1 MWRTESEERR
11 VQVRLQAYRFEL
23 RPDRNQRHQMRGFA
37 GSCRFVFNRAL
48 ALQKELFELSGAHA
62 SYADLCAVLVDWKQ
76 DKETDWLN
84 EAPSQA
90 LQQSLKNLDAAWARR
105 LDSLKKL
112 KQGRIKR
119 AQLMGE
125 PVFKKKEKHASFR
138 YPQGTC
144 LEQNNNRILLPKL
157 GWVRYRNSREVL
169 GAVKNVTV
177 SLAGGRWL
185 VSIQTEREVEAPVHG
200 SATAVGIDMGVV
212 RLATLSD
219 GTFYGPRNSF
229 RQHQAGLRKA
239 QQSMSRKKKF
249 SQNWKRA
256 KARLACLHIRVA
268 NARRDYLHKA
278 STAISK
284 NRAIVC
290 VEDLRVS
297 NMSSSAAG
305 SRQSPGSKVR
315 AKSGL
320 NRSILDQGWAELRR
334 QLEYKLAWNG
344 GRLIAVPAINTSRTC
359 PECGCTGQGN
369 RKTQARFC
377 CVECGY
383 EANADLV
390 AAINVRRA
398 GLARIAC
405 EVNDGVSRQQQEP
418 TSVAA

>member
-1 MWRTESEERR
+1 
-11 VQVRLQAYRFEL
+11 
-23 RPDRNQRHQMRGFA
+23 
-37 GSCRFVFNRAL
+37 
-48 ALQKELFELSGAHA
+48 
-62 SYADLCAVLVDWKQ
+62 
-76 DKETDWLN
+76 
-84 EAPSQA
+84 
-90 LQQSLKNLDAAWARR
+90 
-105 LDSLKKL
+105 
-112 KQGRIKR
+112 
-119 AQLMGE
+119 
-125 PVFKKKEKHASFR
+125 
-138 YPQGTC
+138 
-144 LEQNNNRILLPKL
+144 
-157 GWVRYRNSREVL
+157 
-169 GAVKNVTV
+169 
-177 SLAGGRWL
+177 
-185 VSIQTEREVEAPVHG
+185 
-200 SATAVGIDMGVV
+200 MGVV
-212 RLATLSD
+212 RLATLSE
-219 GTFYGPRNSF
+219 GTIYGPLNSF

-256 KARLACLHIRVA
+256 KARLACLHLRVA

-284 NRAIVC
+284 NHAIVC

-305 SRQSPGSKVR
+305 SMQSPGSKVR

-369 RKTQARFC
+369 RKTQDRFC
-377 CVECGY
+377 CVECGH

-405 EVNDGVSRQQQEP
+405 EVNDEVSRQQQEP
-418 TSVAA
+418 PSVAASPPRLESPSFRWGWTSRLSYFTYPHLRALFMLAGLEVVGEYGSFAKTPLDNSAEQMIFLLRRAHPRT

>member
-1 MWRTESEERR
+1 M
-11 VQVRLQAYRFEL
+11 L
-23 RPDRNQRHQMRGFA
+23 RFA
-37 GSCRFVFNRAL
+37 GWCCFVFNRAL
-48 ALQKELFELSGAHA
+48 ALQKELFELSGGHA
-62 SYADLCAVLVDWKQ
+62 SYADQCAVLVDWKQ

-90 LQQSLKNLDAAWARR
+90 LQQSLKNLDAAWTRR

-125 PVFKKKEKHASFR
+125 PVFKKKEKHTSFR

-157 GWVRYRNSREVL
+157 SWVRYRNSREVL

-185 VSIQTEREVEAPVHG
+185 GSIQTEREVEVPVHR
-200 SATAVGIDMGVV
+200 SATAVDIDMGVV
-212 RLATLSD
+212 RLATLSE
-219 GTFYGPRNSF
+219 GTIYGPRNSF
-229 RQHQAGLRKA
+229 REHQAGLRKV
-239 QQSMSRKKKF
+239 QQSMSRKNLSRKKKF

-268 NARRDYLHKA
+268 NARRDYRHKA

-284 NRAIVC
+284 NHAIVC

-297 NMSSSAAG
+297 NLSSSAAG
-305 SRQSPGSKVR
+305 SMQSPGSKVR

-359 PECGCTGQGN
+359 PECGFTPPGN
-369 RKTQARFC
+369 RQTQARFC

-383 EANADLV
+383 EAHAESGGSNQC
-390 AAINVRRA
+390 RK
-398 GLARIAC
+398 GW
-405 EVNDGVSRQQQEP
+405 
-418 TSVAA
+418 TSPDRL